1 MQRTTVE
8 GKRTSK
14 CSLHWTRSPSCLHCF
29 FVFVADNR
37 LLTTADAVASAPHA
51 TGTSKSANIIF
62 PIVAVSRLYLQYAT
76 VVVRPHPVF
85 PDSPRNWGCTGVMH
99 LHTSPAGWQRGQS
112 KWCLPTTAC
121 TFSTCRC
128 LMAFVVHPIMY
139 TNDGPYR
146 QSSKEGAAGGQAK
159 QLLAKEKGGG
169 GLRGMLSS
177 ARSLAWGRR
186 KGGAGVRGEEEDNR
200 VSEQD
205 CLFGQLGELSQV
217 RPGTGGKRGWTQ
229 EDDGWHHL
237 PGCMGAESW
246 YNYSRQENIVAS
258 VSMCDGHTCILTG
271 NTWGTSGIDPDT
283 VLAHSTR
290 VYSPTEGGGKRKYE
304 GGWLLKAS
312 RQQWGKVCARWTGHF
327 RCLAREEGDKS
338 THDEWAIRTIPPESS
353 SIRKSALD
361 ESRRVEELP
370 YTAIACGCP
379 SSQPQLRTVPCTATR
394 VRSLHTE
401 PEQPS

>member
-1 MQRTTVE
+1 MWWVPSPYRSFSIISDCGWWRWWRRQVHQWRLCFFSHQHQGKPTGRQRTTVE

-217 RPGTGGKRGWTQ
+217 RPGHRREKVLDAGGRCMTPLTRLYGSRVLIQLLSSRKHRSKCFDVRRPHMHFDWKYLGHIRHWSWHGASSLNSRLFPDGRGW
-229 EDDGWHHL
+229 
-237 PGCMGAESW
+237 
-246 YNYSRQENIVAS
+246 
-258 VSMCDGHTCILTG
+258 
-271 NTWGTSGIDPDT
+271 
-283 VLAHSTR
+283 
-290 VYSPTEGGGKRKYE
+290 
-304 GGWLLKAS
+304 
-312 RQQWGKVCARWTGHF
+312 
-327 RCLAREEGDKS
+327 
-338 THDEWAIRTIPPESS
+338 
-353 SIRKSALD
+353 
-361 ESRRVEELP
+361 
-370 YTAIACGCP
+370 
-379 SSQPQLRTVPCTATR
+379 
-394 VRSLHTE
+394 
-401 PEQPS
+401 